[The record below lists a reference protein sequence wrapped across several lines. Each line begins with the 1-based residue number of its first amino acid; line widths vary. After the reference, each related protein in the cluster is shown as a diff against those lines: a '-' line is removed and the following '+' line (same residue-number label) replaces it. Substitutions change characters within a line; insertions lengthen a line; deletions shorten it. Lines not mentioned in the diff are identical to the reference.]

1 VGTKEEEE
9 MAEKIRLKRVYEA
22 PAKADGTRV
31 LVDRLW
37 PRGLSKAEAK
47 VDVWLRDVA
56 PSAPLRKWFGHK
68 PERFGEFAKRY
79 RVELKDNPA
88 LDQLRDLARHE
99 VTLVYG
105 AKDETHNQARVLAEV
120 LED

>member
-1 VGTKEEEE
+1 
-9 MAEKIRLKRVYEA
+9 MAGKVRLKRVYEP

-56 PSAPLRKWFGHK
+56 PSAALRKWFGHK
-68 PERFGEFAKRY
+68 PERFEAFATRY
-79 RVELKDNPA
+79 RAELKDNPA
-88 LDQLRDLARHE
+88 LDELRGLARGG

-120 LED
+120 LEG